1 MYIVMPLY
9 TESQKKAIYKYRE
22 THAEKHSEYN
32 KKMCL
37 KYYYNDKEKYNK
49 KRLQLYYYQKECK
62 RLRSILLDI

>member
-1 MYIVMPLY
+1 MPLY

-22 THAEKHSEYN
+22 THAEKHKEYN

-49 KRLQLYYYQKECK
+49 KKVAI
-62 RLRSILLDI
+62 ILLPKRM